1 MDWITGISKAI
12 DYIEEHITEPTDYAR
27 AAKEACSSPFNFQRV
42 FALLCG
48 YTLGDYVRMR
58 RLTLAGEELLSTDA
72 KVIDVALKY
81 GYDSPESFSRA
92 FTRFRGVSPSAVRK
106 GAAIRSFSRICVKL
120 ILTGG
125 SIMEYRIEKKQAA
138 KIICR
143 RREFTKPGDDYTN
156 REIPEFWNECGRD
169 GSMQKLCGYI
179 KDSAQFKGLLG
190 VCFSTEMTDSGFP
203 YGIGAEYDGESDPQ
217 DFEIVEIPAY
227 TYAVFTVRGKMPDAF
242 RETYR
247 KICTEFFPQ
256 SGYEYGN
263 GVEIEAYPSADVQN
277 PDYSCEIWIA
287 VKPKKKIFSRR
298 SSFGLRFFL
307 S

>member
-12 DYIEEHITEPTDYAR
+12 DYIEEHITEPTDYAL

-42 FALLCG
+42 FTLLCG

-92 FTRFRGVSPSAVRK
+92 FTRFHGVSPSAVRK

-169 GSMQKLCGYI
+169 GSIQKLCGYI

-263 GVEIEAYPSADVQN
+263 GVEIEVYPSADVQN
-277 PDYSCEIWIA
+277 PDYTCEIWIA
-287 VKPKKKIFSRR
+287 VKPKK
-298 SSFGLRFFL
+298 
-307 S
+307 

>member
-1 MDWITGISKAI
+1 MFLHREKSMDWITGISKAI

-58 RLTLAGEELLSTDA
+58 RLTLAGEELLSMDA

-92 FTRFRGVSPSAVRK
+92 FTRFHGVSPSAVRK
-106 GAAIRSFSRICVKL
+106 GAAIRSFPRICVKL

-169 GSMQKLCGYI
+169 GSIQKLCGYI

-203 YGIGAEYDGESDPQ
+203 YGIGAEYDGESDLQ

-263 GVEIEAYPSADVQN
+263 GVEIEVYPSADVQN

-287 VKPKKKIFSRR
+287 VKPKK
-298 SSFGLRFFL
+298 
-307 S
+307 

>member
-12 DYIEEHITEPTDYAR
+12 DYIEEHITEPTDYTR

-72 KVIDVALKY
+72 KVIDVAIKF

-92 FTRFRGVSPSAVRK
+92 FTRFHGVSPSAVRK

-169 GSMQKLCGYI
+169 ESIQKLCGYI

-227 TYAVFTVRGKMPDAF
+227 TYAVFTVRGRMPDAF

-277 PDYSCEIWIA
+277 PDYTCEIWIA
-287 VKPKKKIFSRR
+287 VKPKK
-298 SSFGLRFFL
+298 
-307 S
+307 

>member
-92 FTRFRGVSPSAVRK
+92 FTRFHGVSPSAVRK

-169 GSMQKLCGYI
+169 GSIQKLCGYI

-203 YGIGAEYDGESDPQ
+203 YGIGTEYDGESDPQ

-263 GVEIEAYPSADVQN
+263 GVEIEVYPSADVQN
-277 PDYSCEIWIA
+277 PDYTCEIWIA
-287 VKPKKKIFSRR
+287 VNPKK
-298 SSFGLRFFL
+298 
-307 S
+307 

>member
-81 GYDSPESFSRA
+81 GYDLPESFSRA
-92 FTRFRGVSPSAVRK
+92 FTRFHGVSPSAVRK

-169 GSMQKLCGYI
+169 GSIQKLCGYI

-263 GVEIEAYPSADVQN
+263 GVEIEVYPSADVQN
-277 PDYSCEIWIA
+277 PDYTCEIWIA
-287 VKPKKKIFSRR
+287 VKPKK
-298 SSFGLRFFL
+298 
-307 S
+307 

>member
-92 FTRFRGVSPSAVRK
+92 FTRFHGVSPSAVRK
-106 GAAIRSFSRICVKL
+106 GAAIRSFSLICVKL

-156 REIPEFWNECGRD
+156 KEIPEFWNECGRD
-169 GSMQKLCGYI
+169 GSIQKLCGYI

-227 TYAVFTVRGKMPDAF
+227 TYAVFTVRGRMPDAF

-263 GVEIEAYPSADVQN
+263 GVEIEVYPSADVQN
-277 PDYSCEIWIA
+277 PDYTCEIWIA
-287 VKPKKKIFSRR
+287 VKPKK
-298 SSFGLRFFL
+298 
-307 S
+307 

>member
-92 FTRFRGVSPSAVRK
+92 FTRFHGVSPSAVRK
-106 GAAIRSFSRICVKL
+106 GAAIHSFSRICVKL

-169 GSMQKLCGYI
+169 GSIQKLCGYI

-227 TYAVFTVRGKMPDAF
+227 TYAVFTVRGRMPDAF

-263 GVEIEAYPSADVQN
+263 GVEIETYPSADVQN
-277 PDYSCEIWIA
+277 PDYTCEIWIA
-287 VKPKKKIFSRR
+287 VKPKK
-298 SSFGLRFFL
+298 
-307 S
+307 

>member
-27 AAKEACSSPFNFQRV
+27 AAKEACSSPFNFQRM

-58 RLTLAGEELLSTDA
+58 RLTLAGEALLSTDA

-92 FTRFRGVSPSAVRK
+92 FTRFHGVSPSAVRK

-169 GSMQKLCGYI
+169 GSIQKLCGYI

-227 TYAVFTVRGKMPDAF
+227 TYAVFTMRGKMPDAF

-287 VKPKKKIFSRR
+287 VKPKK
-298 SSFGLRFFL
+298 
-307 S
+307 

>member
-92 FTRFRGVSPSAVRK
+92 FTRFHGVSPSAVRK

-169 GSMQKLCGYI
+169 GSIQKLCGYI

-227 TYAVFTVRGKMPDAF
+227 TYAVFTVRGRMPDAF

-277 PDYSCEIWIA
+277 PDYTCEIWIA
-287 VKPKKKIFSRR
+287 VKPKK
-298 SSFGLRFFL
+298 
-307 S
+307 

>member
-27 AAKEACSSPFNFQRV
+27 AAEEACSSPFNFQRV

-92 FTRFRGVSPSAVRK
+92 FTRFHGVSPSAVRK

-169 GSMQKLCGYI
+169 GSIQKLCGYI

-227 TYAVFTVRGKMPDAF
+227 TYAVFTVRGRMPDAF

-263 GVEIEAYPSADVQN
+263 GVEIEVYPSADVQN
-277 PDYSCEIWIA
+277 PDYTCEIWIA
-287 VKPKKKIFSRR
+287 VKPKK
-298 SSFGLRFFL
+298 
-307 S
+307 

>member
-92 FTRFRGVSPSAVRK
+92 FARFHGVSPSAVRK
-106 GAAIRSFSRICVKL
+106 GAAIHSFSRICVKL

-169 GSMQKLCGYI
+169 GSIQKLCGYI

-227 TYAVFTVRGKMPDAF
+227 TYAVFTVRGRMPDAF

-263 GVEIEAYPSADVQN
+263 GVEIETYPSADVQN
-277 PDYSCEIWIA
+277 PDYTCEIWIA
-287 VKPKKKIFSRR
+287 VKPKK
-298 SSFGLRFFL
+298 
-307 S
+307 

>member
-92 FTRFRGVSPSAVRK
+92 FTRFHGVSPSAVRK

-169 GSMQKLCGYI
+169 GSIQKLCGYI

-217 DFEIVEIPAY
+217 NFEIVEIPAY

-263 GVEIEAYPSADVQN
+263 GVEIEVYPSADVQN
-277 PDYSCEIWIA
+277 PDYTCEIWIA
-287 VKPKKKIFSRR
+287 VKPKK
-298 SSFGLRFFL
+298 
-307 S
+307 

>member
-92 FTRFRGVSPSAVRK
+92 FTRFHGVSPSAVRK
-106 GAAIRSFSRICVKL
+106 GAAIRPFSRICVKL

-156 REIPEFWNECGRD
+156 KEIPEFWNECGRD
-169 GSMQKLCGYI
+169 GSIQKLCGYI

-190 VCFSTEMTDSGFP
+190 VCFSTEMTGSGFP

-227 TYAVFTVRGKMPDAF
+227 TYAVFTVRGRMPDAF

-263 GVEIEAYPSADVQN
+263 GVEIEVYPSADVQN
-277 PDYSCEIWIA
+277 PDYTCEIWIA
-287 VKPKKKIFSRR
+287 VKPKK
-298 SSFGLRFFL
+298 
-307 S
+307 

>member
-27 AAKEACSSPFNFQRV
+27 AAKEACSSLFNFQRV

-92 FTRFRGVSPSAVRK
+92 FTRLHGVSPSAVRK

-169 GSMQKLCGYI
+169 GSIQKLCGYI

-227 TYAVFTVRGKMPDAF
+227 TYAVFTVRGRMPDAF

-263 GVEIEAYPSADVQN
+263 GVEIEVYPSADVQN
-277 PDYSCEIWIA
+277 PDYTCEIWIA
-287 VKPKKKIFSRR
+287 VKPKK
-298 SSFGLRFFL
+298 
-307 S
+307 

>member
-92 FTRFRGVSPSAVRK
+92 FTRFHGVSPSAVRK

-169 GSMQKLCGYI
+169 GSIQKLCGYI

-190 VCFSTEMTDSGFP
+190 VCFSTEMTDSGVP

-227 TYAVFTVRGKMPDAF
+227 TYAVFTVRGRMPDAF

-277 PDYSCEIWIA
+277 PDYTCEIWIA
-287 VKPKKKIFSRR
+287 VKPKK
-298 SSFGLRFFL
+298 
-307 S
+307 

>member
-12 DYIEEHITEPTDYAR
+12 DYIEEHIMEPTDYAR

-92 FTRFRGVSPSAVRK
+92 FTRFHGVSPSAVRK

-169 GSMQKLCGYI
+169 GSIQKICGYI
-179 KDSAQFKGLLG
+179 KDSARFKELLG

-263 GVEIEAYPSADVQN
+263 GVEIEVYPSADVQN
-277 PDYSCEIWIA
+277 PDYTCEIWIA
-287 VKPKKKIFSRR
+287 VKPKK
-298 SSFGLRFFL
+298 
-307 S
+307 

>member
-92 FTRFRGVSPSAVRK
+92 FTRFHGVSPSAVRK

-169 GSMQKLCGYI
+169 GSIQKLCGYI
-179 KDSAQFKGLLG
+179 KNSAQFKGLLG

-263 GVEIEAYPSADVQN
+263 GVEIEVYPSADVQN
-277 PDYSCEIWIA
+277 PDYTCEIWIA
-287 VKPKKKIFSRR
+287 VKPKK
-298 SSFGLRFFL
+298 
-307 S
+307 

>member
-92 FTRFRGVSPSAVRK
+92 FTRFHGVSPSAVRK

-125 SIMEYRIEKKQAA
+125 SIMEYRIEKKQAT

-169 GSMQKLCGYI
+169 GSIQKLCGYI
-179 KDSAQFKGLLG
+179 KDSARFKGLLG

-227 TYAVFTVRGKMPDAF
+227 TYAVFTVRGRMPDAF

-263 GVEIEAYPSADVQN
+263 GVEIEVYPSADVQN
-277 PDYSCEIWIA
+277 PDYTCEIWIA
-287 VKPKKKIFSRR
+287 VKPKK
-298 SSFGLRFFL
+298 
-307 S
+307 

>member
-72 KVIDVALKY
+72 KVIDVALRY

-92 FTRFRGVSPSAVRK
+92 FTRFHGVSPSAVRK

-169 GSMQKLCGYI
+169 GSIQKLCGYI

-190 VCFSTEMTDSGFP
+190 VCFSTEMTGSGFP

-263 GVEIEAYPSADVQN
+263 GVEIEVYPSADVQN
-277 PDYSCEIWIA
+277 PDYTCEIWIA
-287 VKPKKKIFSRR
+287 VKPKK
-298 SSFGLRFFL
+298 
-307 S
+307 

>member
-27 AAKEACSSPFNFQRV
+27 AAKEAYSSPFNFQRV

-287 VKPKKKIFSRR
+287 VKPKK
-298 SSFGLRFFL
+298 
-307 S
+307 

>member
-58 RLTLAGEELLSTDA
+58 RLALAGEELLSTDA

-92 FTRFRGVSPSAVRK
+92 FTRFHGVSPSAVRK
-106 GAAIRSFSRICVKL
+106 GAAIHSFSRICVKL

-169 GSMQKLCGYI
+169 GSIQKLCGYI

-227 TYAVFTVRGKMPDAF
+227 TYAVFTVRGRMPDAF

-263 GVEIEAYPSADVQN
+263 GVEIEVYPSADVQN
-277 PDYSCEIWIA
+277 PDYTCEIWIA
-287 VKPKKKIFSRR
+287 VKPKK
-298 SSFGLRFFL
+298 
-307 S
+307 

>member
-12 DYIEEHITEPTDYAR
+12 DYIEEHITEPTDYTR

-92 FTRFRGVSPSAVRK
+92 FTRFHGVSPSAVRK

-169 GSMQKLCGYI
+169 GSIQKLCGYI

-217 DFEIVEIPAY
+217 DFEIVEIPTY

-263 GVEIEAYPSADVQN
+263 GVEIEVYPSADVQN
-277 PDYSCEIWIA
+277 PDYTCEIWIA
-287 VKPKKKIFSRR
+287 VKPKK
-298 SSFGLRFFL
+298 
-307 S
+307 

>member
-92 FTRFRGVSPSAVRK
+92 FTRFHGVSPSAVRK

-169 GSMQKLCGYI
+169 GSIQKLCGYI

-190 VCFSTEMTDSGFP
+190 MCFSTEMTDSGFP

-263 GVEIEAYPSADVQN
+263 GVEIEVYPSADVQN
-277 PDYSCEIWIA
+277 PDYTCEIWIA
-287 VKPKKKIFSRR
+287 VKPKK
-298 SSFGLRFFL
+298 
-307 S
+307 

>member
-92 FTRFRGVSPSAVRK
+92 FTRFHGVSPSAVRK

-169 GSMQKLCGYI
+169 GSIQKLCGYI

-190 VCFSTEMTDSGFP
+190 MCFSTEMTDSGFP

-227 TYAVFTVRGKMPDAF
+227 TYAVFTVRGRMPDAF

-263 GVEIEAYPSADVQN
+263 GVEIEVYPSADVQN
-277 PDYSCEIWIA
+277 PDYTCEIWIA
-287 VKPKKKIFSRR
+287 VKPKK
-298 SSFGLRFFL
+298 
-307 S
+307 

>member
-106 GAAIRSFSRICVKL
+106 GATIRSFSRICVKL

-287 VKPKKKIFSRR
+287 VKPKK
-298 SSFGLRFFL
+298 
-307 S
+307 

>member
-12 DYIEEHITEPTDYAR
+12 DYIEEHITEPTNYAR

-217 DFEIVEIPAY
+217 DFEIVKIPAY

-287 VKPKKKIFSRR
+287 VKPKK
-298 SSFGLRFFL
+298 
-307 S
+307 

>member
-1 MDWITGISKAI
+1 
-12 DYIEEHITEPTDYAR
+12 
-27 AAKEACSSPFNFQRV
+27 
-42 FALLCG
+42 
-48 YTLGDYVRMR
+48 MR

-92 FTRFRGVSPSAVRK
+92 FTRFHGVSPSAVRK

-169 GSMQKLCGYI
+169 GSIQKLCGYI

-227 TYAVFTVRGKMPDAF
+227 TYAVFTVRGRMPDAF

-263 GVEIEAYPSADVQN
+263 GVEIEVYPSADVQN
-277 PDYSCEIWIA
+277 HDYTCEIWIA
-287 VKPKKKIFSRR
+287 VKPKK
-298 SSFGLRFFL
+298 
-307 S
+307 

>member
-92 FTRFRGVSPSAVRK
+92 FTRFHGVSPSAVRK

-143 RREFTKPGDDYTN
+143 RREFTKPGDDYSN

-169 GSMQKLCGYI
+169 GSIQKLCGYI

-227 TYAVFTVRGKMPDAF
+227 TYAVFTVRGRMPDAF

-263 GVEIEAYPSADVQN
+263 GVEIEVYPSADVQN
-277 PDYSCEIWIA
+277 PDYTCEIWIA
-287 VKPKKKIFSRR
+287 VKPKK
-298 SSFGLRFFL
+298 
-307 S
+307 

>member
-27 AAKEACSSPFNFQRV
+27 AAKEACSSLFNFQRV

-58 RLTLAGEELLSTDA
+58 RLTLAGEDLLSTDA

-92 FTRFRGVSPSAVRK
+92 FTRFHGVSPSAVRK

-169 GSMQKLCGYI
+169 GSIQKLCGYI

-227 TYAVFTVRGKMPDAF
+227 TYAVFTVRGRMPDAF

-263 GVEIEAYPSADVQN
+263 GVEIEVYPSADVQN
-277 PDYSCEIWIA
+277 PDYTCEIWIA
-287 VKPKKKIFSRR
+287 VKPKK
-298 SSFGLRFFL
+298 
-307 S
+307 

>member
-92 FTRFRGVSPSAVRK
+92 FTRFHGVSPSAVRK

-143 RREFTKPGDDYTN
+143 RREFTKPGDDFTN

-169 GSMQKLCGYI
+169 GSIQKLCGYI

-227 TYAVFTVRGKMPDAF
+227 TYAVFTVRGRMPDAF

-277 PDYSCEIWIA
+277 PDYTCEIWIA
-287 VKPKKKIFSRR
+287 VKPKK
-298 SSFGLRFFL
+298 
-307 S
+307 

>member
-1 MDWITGISKAI
+1 MFLHRGESMDWITGISKAI

-27 AAKEACSSPFNFQRV
+27 AAKEACSSPFNFQRM

-58 RLTLAGEELLSTDA
+58 RLTLAGEALLSTDA

-92 FTRFRGVSPSAVRK
+92 FTRFHGVSPSAVRK

-156 REIPEFWNECGRD
+156 REIPEFLERVRTRREH
-169 GSMQKLCGYI
+169 SKALRVYQR
-179 KDSAQFKGLLG
+179 QR
-190 VCFSTEMTDSGFP
+190 
-203 YGIGAEYDGESDPQ
+203 
-217 DFEIVEIPAY
+217 
-227 TYAVFTVRGKMPDAF
+227 TVQG
-242 RETYR
+242 T
-247 KICTEFFPQ
+247 
-256 SGYEYGN
+256 
-263 GVEIEAYPSADVQN
+263 
-277 PDYSCEIWIA
+277 
-287 VKPKKKIFSRR
+287 SRR
-298 SSFGLRFFL
+298 VLLDRDDGQRLSLRHRCGV
-307 S
+307 

>member
-27 AAKEACSSPFNFQRV
+27 AAKEACSSSFNFQRV

-92 FTRFRGVSPSAVRK
+92 FTRFHGVSPSAVRK

-169 GSMQKLCGYI
+169 GSIQKLCGYI

-227 TYAVFTVRGKMPDAF
+227 TYAVFTVRGRMPDAF

-277 PDYSCEIWIA
+277 PDYTCEIWIA
-287 VKPKKKIFSRR
+287 VKPKK
-298 SSFGLRFFL
+298 
-307 S
+307 

>member
-92 FTRFRGVSPSAVRK
+92 FTRFHGVSPSAVRK

-169 GSMQKLCGYI
+169 GSIQKLCGYI

-263 GVEIEAYPSADVQN
+263 GVEIEVYPSADVQN
-277 PDYSCEIWIA
+277 PDYTCEIWIA
-287 VKPKKKIFSRR
+287 VKPKK
-298 SSFGLRFFL
+298 
-307 S
+307 

>member
-92 FTRFRGVSPSAVRK
+92 FARFHGVSPSAVRK
-106 GAAIRSFSRICVKL
+106 GAAIHSFSRICVKL

-156 REIPEFWNECGRD
+156 REIPEFWNECGRN
-169 GSMQKLCGYI
+169 GSIQKLCGYI

-227 TYAVFTVRGKMPDAF
+227 TYAVFTVRGRMPDAF

-287 VKPKKKIFSRR
+287 VKPKK
-298 SSFGLRFFL
+298 
-307 S
+307 

>member
-92 FTRFRGVSPSAVRK
+92 FTRFHGVSPSAVRK

-169 GSMQKLCGYI
+169 GSIQKLCGYI

-227 TYAVFTVRGKMPDAF
+227 TYAVFTVRGRMTDAF

-263 GVEIEAYPSADVQN
+263 GVEIEVYPSADVQN
-277 PDYSCEIWIA
+277 PDYTCEIWIA
-287 VKPKKKIFSRR
+287 VKPKK
-298 SSFGLRFFL
+298 
-307 S
+307 

>member
-27 AAKEACSSPFNFQRV
+27 AAKAACSSPFNFQRV

-92 FTRFRGVSPSAVRK
+92 FARFHGVSPSAVRK
-106 GAAIRSFSRICVKL
+106 GAAIHSFSRICVKL

-169 GSMQKLCGYI
+169 GSIQKLCGYI

-227 TYAVFTVRGKMPDAF
+227 TYAVFTVRGRMPDAF

-263 GVEIEAYPSADVQN
+263 GVEIEVYPSADVQN
-277 PDYSCEIWIA
+277 PDYTCEIWIA
-287 VKPKKKIFSRR
+287 VKPKK
-298 SSFGLRFFL
+298 
-307 S
+307 